1 LSDVYVLLV
10 YKNSWALEFLI
21 SLGTAQVDLFA
32 GSLSP
37 APTASTQVGSFINSV
52 LISFQLFA
60 MPCED
65 GDAGQQFTFSEG
77 LIKNRAGLCVD
88 SRCGGKVEISN
99 RSNPINISSQPAE
112 FFVLLRQTGM
122 LLLTYAPVIL
132 IIRFLAVLI
141 AQL

>member
-1 LSDVYVLLV
+1 LSDVYVLV
-10 YKNSWALEFLI
+10 YKNSNSWALEFLI

-37 APTASTQVGSFINSV
+37 APTASTQVGSFIISV

-99 RSNPINISSQPAE
+99 RSNPIFLRNQLSS
-112 FFVLLRQTGM
+112 LCCSDK
-122 LLLTYAPVIL
+122 
-132 IIRFLAVLI
+132 LACSS
-141 AQL
+141 